1 MTRLSSTGDHNFLAL
16 QLDMVYDGRL
26 PFGFVPHGDVR
37 AGAEGTMNRYE
48 AHLME
53 NT

>member
-1 MTRLSSTGDHNFLAL
+1 MQRLSSNGDHNFLAL

-26 PFGFVPHGDVR
+26 PFGLVPHGDAR
-37 AGAEGTMNRYE
+37 AGAGGPMNRYE
-48 AHLME
+48 ALLMV